1 VPRARAEP
9 PWPKRPPDSAGGAG
23 FDVARARVTGAG
35 SGLLAWTQ
43 VISDLGDPDH
53 FADRLLAGAGAL
65 DLDQVARWLASG
77 SERLIVIDDIDR
89 AGPAAIELLSVIGS
103 RLASGPAAVVATTG
117 VPLALAPEL
126 RLAGLTDGRMALV
139 DDVNVRRLT
148 ARKVTPGQETALIE
162 IAGGS
167 RCGRR

>member
-1 VPRARAEP
+1 
-9 PWPKRPPDSAGGAG
+9 
-23 FDVARARVTGAG
+23 VARARVTGAG
-35 SGLLAWTQ
+35 FGLLAWTQ

-126 RLAGLTDGRMALV
+126 RLAGLTEAELAELLGGLPDRGRACV
-139 DDVNVRRLT
+139 V
-148 ARKVTPGQETALIE
+148 
-162 IAGGS
+162 AGL
-167 RCGRR
+167 GRAPRSGPWPNSGE